1 MSIELTEAQARAIQ
15 EKLYDHTGCRV
26 PSTVVEEGNEMWA
39 LIDLLNEKLGDQS
52 AGIDEYNHIEY
63 SELYSW
69 MGGE

>member
-1 MSIELTEAQARAIQ
+1 
-15 EKLYDHTGCRV
+15 
-26 PSTVVEEGNEMWA
+26 VVEEGNEMWA